1 LIKTL
6 LFTLVMPGAIGVYV
20 PQGLKSGGVE
30 HDSGAP
36 PSLHCKAMRF
46 DLITIFPE
54 FFAGPLDHGIVRR
67 AKEAGI
73 AQIHVQD
80 LREFT
85 KDRHRTVDD
94 RPFGGGE
101 GMVLKPEPLFEAVE
115 KLLGHGVGDAEKKVT
130 LEPRTAILLM
140 SAAGRLFTQETAR
153 RYAELERLILICG
166 RYEGV
171 DERVAEHLA
180 TEEIGV
186 GDYVLSGGELPAAIV
201 VDAVTRLLPG
211 AVGNEAST
219 QNESFSASSGESS
232 APACNGSTRH
242 SPLATR
248 HWLLDFPHYTR
259 PAEYRGWSVPE
270 VLIGGNHAEVAKWR
284 RQKALEKT
292 QRSRPELLGENG

>member
-1 LIKTL
+1 
-6 LFTLVMPGAIGVYV
+6 
-20 PQGLKSGGVE
+20 
-30 HDSGAP
+30 
-36 PSLHCKAMRF
+36 MRF

-54 FFAGPLDHGIVRR
+54 FFVGPLDHGIIRR

-115 KLLGHGVGDAEKKVT
+115 KLLGYGVGDAEKQVAP
-130 LEPRTAILLM
+130 EPGTAILLM
-140 SAAGRLFTQETAR
+140 SAAGRLFTQETAQ
-153 RYAELERLILICG
+153 RYAKLERLILICG

-180 TEEIGV
+180 TEEICV
-186 GDYVLSGGELPAAIV
+186 GDYVLSGGELPAATV
-201 VDAVTRLLPG
+201 VDAVTRLMPG

-219 QNESFSASSGESS
+219 QNESFQEYEEARRGW
-232 APACNGSTRH
+232 G
-242 SPLATR
+242 ATR
-248 HWLLDFPHYTR
+248 GVLLDFPHYTR
-259 PAEYRGWSVPE
+259 PAEYRGWKVPE
-270 VLIGGNHAEVAKWR
+270 VLVGGNHAEVAKWR
-284 RQKALEKT
+284 RQMALEKT
-292 QRSRPELLGENG
+292 QRNRPELLGENG

>member
-1 LIKTL
+1 
-6 LFTLVMPGAIGVYV
+6 
-20 PQGLKSGGVE
+20 
-30 HDSGAP
+30 
-36 PSLHCKAMRF
+36 MRF

-73 AQIHVQD
+73 VQIHVQD

-115 KLLGHGVGDAEKKVT
+115 KLLGHSAGDAAK
-130 LEPRTAILLM
+130 PRKPAAGTAVLLM
-140 SAAGRLFTQETAR
+140 SAAGKLFTQETAR
-153 RYAELERLILICG
+153 RYAKLERVIVICG

-180 TEEIGV
+180 TEEICV

-201 VDAVTRLLPG
+201 VDAATRLLPG

-219 QNESFSASSGESS
+219 QNESFQVSAEGLVSDRGR
-232 APACNGSTRH
+232 AQCLVP
-242 SPLATR
+242 
-248 HWLLDFPHYTR
+248 LLDYPHYTR
-259 PAEYRGWSVPE
+259 PAEYRGWKVPE

-284 RQKALEKT
+284 REQALVKT
-292 QRSRPELLGENG
+292 QRNRPDLSPEIG

>member
-1 LIKTL
+1 
-6 LFTLVMPGAIGVYV
+6 
-20 PQGLKSGGVE
+20 
-30 HDSGAP
+30 
-36 PSLHCKAMRF
+36 MRF

-73 AQIHVQD
+73 VQIHVQD

-115 KLLGHGVGDAEKKVT
+115 KLLGHGVGDAAQPSK
-130 LEPRTAILLM
+130 PDGNTAILLM
-140 SAAGRLFTQETAR
+140 SAAGKVFTQETAR
-153 RYAELERLILICG
+153 RYAKLERAIIICG

-180 TEEIGV
+180 TEELCV

-219 QNESFSASSGESS
+219 QNESFSELTESS
-232 APACNGSTRH
+232 SETRH
-242 SPLATR
+242 SPPTIR
-248 HWLLDFPHYTR
+248 HCLLDFPHYTR
-259 PAEYRGWSVPE
+259 PAEYRGWEVPE

-284 RQKALEKT
+284 REQALAKT
-292 QRSRPELLGENG
+292 RRNRPELARQNG